1 MKRLIQIQDIDI
13 TELQETIANTVKAEV
28 FAIKEILMNGKSN
41 NNDDLLTPDQV
52 CELLGISKVTLWN
65 YQKNNKLKA
74 YGIGQKRY
82 YKRADVLNAIQ
93 LKNFKSIL

>member
-1 MKRLIQIQDIDI
+1 MKKIIQIQDIDV

-28 FAIKEILMNGKSN
+28 FALKEIIINGKSSN
-41 NNDDLLTPDQV
+41 SDDDLLTPDQV

-65 YQKNNKLKA
+65 YQNNGKFKA
-74 YGIGQKRY
+74 FGIGQKRY

-93 LKNFKSIL
+93 LKK